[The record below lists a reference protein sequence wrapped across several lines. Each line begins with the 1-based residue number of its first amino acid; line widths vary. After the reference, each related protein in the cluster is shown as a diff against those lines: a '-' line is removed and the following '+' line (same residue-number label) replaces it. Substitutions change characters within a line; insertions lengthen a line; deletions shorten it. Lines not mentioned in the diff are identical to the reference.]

1 MKKEIKKEWFLDR
14 YCKQQFAVLVED
26 GKTTEISFEKE
37 PRGIC
42 VGTIYKGK
50 VTSVLSGMSAVFI
63 NCGLGKNCYLST
75 EETYADYTKYDSEKG
90 VQLDP
95 SPTLKVGDEI
105 VVQVTK
111 PPRGNKG
118 AKVSALLS
126 FVGKYIIYLPNTDF
140 LGISR
145 KITDEKIRE
154 TLMKTVEKFRKRESE
169 GFIIRTQAPFASLKQ
184 LRAEAKYLKTL
195 YEETMAQAKGAS
207 VGKILYE
214 DEDLPARV
222 MRDCYGEEIS
232 AIHVGD
238 EELYTRLL
246 RLIRLRKDIS
256 PKKLHFYDGERSMF
270 KEYGISPLL
279 YDVAQPVVPLQSG
292 GYLVIDHTEA
302 MTVVDVNTGKFVGD
316 TNREET
322 VFTVNLEASREIARQ
337 VRLRNVG
344 GIVVVD
350 FIDMTN
356 EEHKE
361 AVTKELT
368 DCLAQDR
375 AKCKVLPMSELC
387 LTQFTRKRVG
397 SDARS
402 YLEKTCPYCGG
413 AGYVH
418 EDIFIVARIRAEIL
432 EIFAQG
438 YTSAIIDLNEEVM
451 QVILRDGLFSIEAKG
466 RWKDKQVYFI
476 PHKTYKEDRF
486 AVRGEKSSVLTLP
499 NNAQVLY

>member
-14 YCKQQFAVLVED
+14 YCNHQFAVFVED
-26 GKTTEISFEKE
+26 GKTKEIAFEKE
-37 PRGIC
+37 PRGVC
-42 VGTIYKGK
+42 VGTIYKGR
-50 VTSVLSGMSAVFI
+50 VTNVLSGMDAVFI

-75 EETYADYTKYDSEKG
+75 QETYADYTKYDSEKG
-90 VQLDP
+90 IQLNP
-95 SPTLKVGDEI
+95 APTFSVGDEV

-118 AKVSALLS
+118 AKVTTLLS
-126 FVGKYIIYLPNTDF
+126 FVGKTVIYLPNTDF

-145 KITDEKIRE
+145 KITDEKVRE
-154 TLMKTVEKFRKRESE
+154 RLTKTVGKFRERDNE
-169 GFIIRTQAPFASLKQ
+169 GFIIRTQAPFATTKQ

-195 YEETMAQAKGAS
+195 YEETLAQAKDAP

-238 EELYTRLL
+238 EELYNRLL
-246 RLIRLRKDIS
+246 RFIRLRKDIS
-256 PKKLHFYDGERSMF
+256 PKKLHLYNGERSMF
-270 KEYGISPLL
+270 KEYGISSLL
-279 YDVAQPVVPLQSG
+279 YEVAQPTVPLKNG
-292 GYLVIDHTEA
+292 GYLVIEQTEA
-302 MTVVDVNTGKFVGD
+302 MTVVDVNTGSFVGD
-316 TNREET
+316 TNHEET
-322 VFTVNLEASREIARQ
+322 VFAVNLEAAREIARQ

-350 FIDMTN
+350 FIDMADEKHR
-356 EEHKE
+356 EEIT
-361 AVTKELT
+361 AELT
-368 DCLAQDR
+368 KCLAEDR

-397 SDARS
+397 SEVGA
-402 YLEKTCPYCGG
+402 YLEKTCPHCGG
-413 AGYVH
+413 VGYVH
-418 EDIFIVARIRAEIL
+418 ADIFVVSRIRAQIL
-432 EIFAQG
+432 EVFANG
-438 YTSAIIDLNEEVM
+438 YTSAIVDLNEGIM
-451 QVILRDGLFSIEAKG
+451 QTILREGLLSIEAKC

-476 PHKTYKEDRF
+476 PHKTYKEDCF
-486 AVRGEKSSVLTLP
+486 TVRGEISSVLTLP